1 MTAPQSR
8 RESAAVDR
16 RECSALRAV
25 IRHGCSSA
33 AANGIGTTL
42 KNSVSALCV
51 TVLSSASRSVGQESP
66 NSAAASERARLSAAL
81 PSLTLGQLPAVP
93 SR

>member
-1 MTAPQSR
+1 
-8 RESAAVDR
+8 
-16 RECSALRAV
+16 
-25 IRHGCSSA
+25 
-33 AANGIGTTL
+33 
-42 KNSVSALCV
+42 V